1 MTLWSAGYVHA
12 GDCLFFEI
20 GSQREDRWMKII
32 RLLGAVLFGTVVS
45 SGSVGRSVAMPVAKD
60 VGAAANDSVI
70 DVRAARGGGG
80 RAHVARASG
89 SASRG
94 NVNTRRNTNVNKRT
108 NVNVNR
114 RTNVNVVG

>member
-80 RAHVARASG
+80 RGGGAARAGGGRAHVARASG

-94 NVNTRRNTNVNKRT
+94 NVNTRRNTNVN
-108 NVNVNR
+108 VNK
-114 RTNVNVVG
+114 